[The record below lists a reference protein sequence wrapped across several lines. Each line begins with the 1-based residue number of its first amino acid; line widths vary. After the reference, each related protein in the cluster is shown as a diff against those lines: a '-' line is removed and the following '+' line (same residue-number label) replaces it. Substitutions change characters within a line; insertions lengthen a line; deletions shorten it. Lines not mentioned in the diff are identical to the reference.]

1 MTVED
6 EARDDAAERRE
17 TAAETAPVGTSAPEP
32 DDDDDDVDAH
42 VWRAQT

>member
-6 EARDDAAERRE
+6 EARDDAAERRD
-17 TAAETAPVGTSAPEP
+17 APVEP
-32 DDDDDDVDAH
+32 HVEASDVDDDEDVVDAH